1 MNDCIFCKIINK
13 EIPSKILYE
22 DETVLAFMDINPICD
37 GHTLIIPKKHY
48 EDIYAVDNDTLMHM
62 YEVARNLNKLIE
74 SKLNTKGSTFS
85 INYGNMQEVK
95 HLHLHIMPNF
105 NEKPTMSYEKVYELL
120 TKKD

>member
-105 NEKPTMSYEKVYELL
+105 KEKPTMSYEKVYELL